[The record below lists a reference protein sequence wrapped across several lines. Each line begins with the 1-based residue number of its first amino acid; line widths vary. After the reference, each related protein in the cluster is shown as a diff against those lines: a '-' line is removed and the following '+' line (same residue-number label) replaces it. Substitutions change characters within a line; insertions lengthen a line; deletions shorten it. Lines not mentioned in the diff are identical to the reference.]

1 MGHFRYPDAATDR
14 PCWTCEHVA
23 GEIAGGLHA
32 LCVEGG
38 RKYVQALPARGCVYW
53 LRATGSDD
61 EPGTSDAPRQTG
73 GSHDR

>member
-1 MGHFRYPDAATDR
+1 
-14 PCWTCEHVA
+14 
-23 GEIAGGLHA
+23 
-32 LCVEGG
+32 
-38 RKYVQALPARGCVYW
+38 VYW